1 MANKPSVHD
10 LIFVLEPN
18 NGKQAQLTPETFENL
33 GVKEREHLE
42 NWIVN
47 HPKLLGTNL
56 LVITTD
62 TTSSTALIR
71 GWISSP

>member
-10 LIFVLEPN
+10 LIFVLEPK
-18 NGKQAQLTPETFENL
+18 NGKQAQLTQEKFENL

-47 HPKLLGTNL
+47 HPRASFIN
-56 LVITTD
+56 IQR
-62 TTSSTALIR
+62 SF
-71 GWISSP
+71 